1 MTQTIRFRAVL
12 LGLIFGLGICVWT
25 PYNNLYLGATPLA
38 GGHFPLAPFF
48 ILAWLTLIVAG
59 LAKLFRVKPLFS
71 GLELLTSWI
80 IMVVVS
86 GIAFTGLARTF
97 FINLTAPFH
106 FATVGNRWAEV
117 LQPLMPEGWRPADPA
132 VIESLYNGLDGG
144 YRQTWGQIL
153 AHIPWGA
160 WIGPLLTW
168 GAFILLCYFVML
180 CLVNIFSRQWI
191 SNERMN
197 FPLLQMPEMME
208 ESFDQKGLSGF
219 FLNHYL
225 ICGVLTSLLLHAVN
239 GWSFYDPSI
248 PQIPTLFLAG
258 PYFPTTGLF
267 SGFFKLKIYIYPAF
281 IGFAYLTSRQ
291 ISLSFWI
298 FFLLGGLLYGVF
310 DMVGYQIPASA
321 LGVTFGPT
329 LTTPEETQMIGAY
342 GVFFLFIIWL
352 ARFHL
357 VGAVKAAFGLNKE
370 PLRSPEWFSTRLS
383 FWGLLLGGAAL
394 VAWSVHFGMPLVP
407 AVLLLGIFFII
418 MLVATRI
425 ICQGG
430 IAYFTLTAAPTDG
443 LLSFFGSGF
452 LTNAGLMMGAVMQ
465 KILFVDLRESL
476 MPSLMHAS
484 KVGEGAKNR
493 KMLFRGVTVALILA
507 VAVSFVAML
516 ALCYKYGLRDLQVE
530 WETGTVTT
538 VYDNVQRLIEAPSGV
553 NNWVIGFSIAGAA
566 IMLALVTCYQRF
578 YWWPI
583 HPIGYLT
590 MYSSAMRILWFS
602 FFVGWLCNHLT
613 LRYGGVSLYRKVR
626 YLFIGF
632 ILGDFL
638 MGGIFAVIGLY
649 MGQSYLVLPN

>member
-48 ILAWLTLIVAG
+48 ILAWLTLVVAG
-59 LAKLFRVKPLFS
+59 LSKLFRGKPLFS
-71 GLELLTSWI
+71 GIELFTSWI

-117 LQPLMPEGWRPADPA
+117 LQPLMPEAWRPADPA
-132 VIESLYNGLDGG
+132 VIESLYNGLEDG
-144 YRQTWGQIL
+144 YRQPWGQIL
-153 AHIPWGA
+153 ANIPWGA
-160 WIGPLLTW
+160 WLGPLMTW

-225 ICGVLTSLLLHAVN
+225 ICGVLASLLLHTVN

-258 PYFPTTGLF
+258 PYFPKTGLF

-291 ISLSFWI
+291 ISLSFWV
-298 FFLLGGLLYGVF
+298 FFLLGGLVYGVF
-310 DMVGYQIPASA
+310 DMIGYQIPSSA

-357 VGAVKAAFGLNKE
+357 AGAVRAAFGLNKE
-370 PLRSPEWFSTRLS
+370 PLQSPEWFSTRLS

-394 VAWSVHFGMPLVP
+394 VAWCVHFGMPLIP
-407 AVLLLGIFFII
+407 AILLLGIFFII

-493 KMLFRGVTVALILA
+493 KMLFWGVTVALILA
-507 VAVSFVAML
+507 VAVSLAAML

-553 NNWVIGFSIAGAA
+553 NNWVIGFSLAGAVV
-566 IMLALVTCYQRF
+566 MLALVSCYQRF